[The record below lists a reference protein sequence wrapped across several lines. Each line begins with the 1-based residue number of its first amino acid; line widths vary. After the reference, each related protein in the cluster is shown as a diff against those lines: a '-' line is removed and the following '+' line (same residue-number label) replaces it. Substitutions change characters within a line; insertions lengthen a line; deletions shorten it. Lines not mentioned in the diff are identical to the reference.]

1 MSCPCLKREYYF
13 LLRSG
18 FCGLIALL
26 LAACASTGLPQGEDA
41 YANFPSSSQS
51 AVASEYRIGPLDVLT
66 ITVFQEPDLSAE
78 EVPVDASGHL
88 LLPDRTSVVYGKGV
102 SVRLDLGGRPHI
114 KQKK

>member
-51 AVASEYRIGPLDVLT
+51 AVASEYRIGPLDVLK

-78 EVPVDASGHL
+78 EVPVDASGNI
-88 LLPDRTSVVYGKGV
+88 LLPLLGQMEAAGKTGTELSGDDRKSVV
-102 SVRLDLGGRPHI
+102 
-114 KQKK
+114 